1 MPAPHA
7 EHAVAPAPDDV
18 PLPHVAHGVEE
29 LKSWSSIPVAHAWH
43 VLRWNVPPVA
53 LPGPHSVHS
62 VAPLVREKRAGG
74 HAVQASVEL
83 AL

>member
-1 MPAPHA
+1 M
-7 EHAVAPAPDDV
+7 
-18 PLPHVAHGVEE
+18 AHGVEGLE
-29 LKSWSSIPVAHAWH
+29 SWSNVPAAHASH
-43 VLRWNVPPVA
+43 VLRWAAPPVS

-83 AL
+83 APTVAL